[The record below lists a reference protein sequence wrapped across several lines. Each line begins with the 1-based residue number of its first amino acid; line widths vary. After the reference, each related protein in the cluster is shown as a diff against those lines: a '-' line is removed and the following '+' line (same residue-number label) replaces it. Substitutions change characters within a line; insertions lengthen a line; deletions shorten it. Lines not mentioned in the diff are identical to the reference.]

1 MKCHK
6 CNLRVFILDRIFVD
20 GKLYHNKC
28 IESQNSITKSNS
40 FESHK
45 VPLENLDNVNDK
57 TKDQLS
63 INNEFSR
70 LNLEHQV
77 KNNQLENEECQ
88 SFSTQSIDNIDGDK
102 IDLETPKPNNESVH
116 ENSDTNPVEPS
127 DNDTSNCQIENNLS
141 INSKRSEESNISSEN
156 NLGGENP
163 FGDDIENEAVCY
175 PDEMNPFGDD
185 EGNDEGNDDQH
196 QDNKNKIVVTSCTKD
211 YNAALNPFGDED
223 NEDDEDNIS
232 HIPTPIPR
240 KSLSVVTK
248 SPESIKSTSP
258 SSLEKRKKR
267 LAPTPP
273 IAHIQNEERRDSII
287 SNTSSE
293 ISNLSRTPTPQPRL
307 RSKTKEKSDKQH
319 EKSDKQ
325 HETSSDSLNVKGS
338 EPKNDA
344 ESVADKNT
352 FGHWKTKK
360 RPAPSIPV
368 FKRTVRSSIS
378 EIQDEL
384 NEIGNRL
391 PTLERLSGD
400 YEKKLITYE
409 NGNFICLY

>member
-45 VPLENLDNVNDK
+45 VPLENQDNINDK
-57 TKDQLS
+57 TKDDQLS
-63 INNEFSR
+63 INHEFST

-77 KNNQLENEECQ
+77 NNNQFKNEKYQ
-88 SFSTQSIDNIDGDK
+88 SSSNQSIDNIDGDK
-102 IDLETPKPNNESVH
+102 IDLETTKPNNESVH
-116 ENSDTNPVEPS
+116 ENCDTNSVEPS
-127 DNDTSNCQIENNLS
+127 DNDTSNCQIENDLS
-141 INSKRSEESNISSEN
+141 INSKRSEESNISSEDN
-156 NLGGENP
+156 FRGENP
-163 FGDDIENEAVCY
+163 FGNDIENESVCY
-175 PDEMNPFGDD
+175 PDDLNPFGDE
-185 EGNDEGNDDQH
+185 EGNDGQH
-196 QDNKNKIVVTSCTKD
+196 QNNKNRIVITSYTKD

-223 NEDDEDNIS
+223 DEDNVL

-273 IAHIQNEERRDSII
+273 IIHIKNEERRDSII

-307 RSKTKEKSDKQH
+307 RSKAKEKSDKHQ
-319 EKSDKQ
+319 
-325 HETSSDSLNVKGS
+325 TSSDSLNNKGS

-352 FGHWKTKK
+352 FGHWKNKK

-368 FKRTVRSSIS
+368 FKRSVRSSIS

-391 PTLERLSGD
+391 PTLEGLGSD

>member
-1 MKCHK
+1 M
-6 CNLRVFILDRIFVD
+6 
-20 GKLYHNKC
+20 
-28 IESQNSITKSNS
+28 
-40 FESHK
+40 
-45 VPLENLDNVNDK
+45 
-57 TKDQLS
+57 
-63 INNEFSR
+63 
-70 LNLEHQV
+70 
-77 KNNQLENEECQ
+77 
-88 SFSTQSIDNIDGDK
+88 
-102 IDLETPKPNNESVH
+102 
-116 ENSDTNPVEPS
+116 
-127 DNDTSNCQIENNLS
+127 S
-141 INSKRSEESNISSEN
+141 INSKRSEESNISSEDN
-156 NLGGENP
+156 FRGENP
-163 FGDDIENEAVCY
+163 FGDDIENESVCY
-175 PDEMNPFGDD
+175 PDDLNPFGDE
-185 EGNDEGNDDQH
+185 EGNDGQH
-196 QDNKNKIVVTSCTKD
+196 QNNKNRIVVTSCTKD

-223 NEDDEDNIS
+223 DDDNVL

-273 IAHIQNEERRDSII
+273 IAHIKNEERRDSII

-307 RSKTKEKSDKQH
+307 RSKAKG
-319 EKSDKQ
+319 KSDKQ
-325 HETSSDSLNVKGS
+325 HETSSDSLNNKGS

-391 PTLERLSGD
+391 PTLEGLGGD

-409 NGNFICLY
+409 NGNLICLY